1 MSENLTDQEI
11 NRLKSELSEAK
22 KQLEDIRN
30 NLTAVQLNPQ
40 DKFLEAL
47 FDKGE
52 NIFLEYRKM
61 KKEADQLD
69 SQITVELEKE
79 EMKIIERLDKREK
92 IYKGTLIGVCIISL
106 LISAVFIQKAEVVIP
121 VLSLIIGLLFKSNS
135 LSDFLSHAKR
145 KLKSGGNEG

>member
-30 NLTAVQLNPQ
+30 NPTAVQLNPQ

>member
-30 NLTAVQLNPQ
+30 NPTAVQLNPQ

-69 SQITVELEKE
+69 SQITVEVEKE
-79 EMKIIERLDKREK
+79 EMKIIERLDKREN

>member
-1 MSENLTDQEI
+1 
-11 NRLKSELSEAK
+11 
-22 KQLEDIRN
+22 
-30 NLTAVQLNPQ
+30 
-40 DKFLEAL
+40 
-47 FDKGE
+47 
-52 NIFLEYRKM
+52 M

>member
-30 NLTAVQLNPQ
+30 NPTAVQLNPQ

-47 FDKGE
+47 FDQGE

-79 EMKIIERLDKREK
+79 EMKIIERLD
-92 IYKGTLIGVCIISL
+92 T
-106 LISAVFIQKAEVVIP
+106 
-121 VLSLIIGLLFKSNS
+121 
-135 LSDFLSHAKR
+135 
-145 KLKSGGNEG
+145 

>member
-11 NRLKSELSEAK
+11 NRLKSDLSEAK

-30 NLTAVQLNPQ
+30 NPTAVQLNPQ

>member
-30 NLTAVQLNPQ
+30 NPTAVQLNPP

>member
-30 NLTAVQLNPQ
+30 NPTAVQLNPQ

-106 LISAVFIQKAEVVIP
+106 LISAGFIQKAEVVIP

>member
-30 NLTAVQLNPQ
+30 NPTAVQLNPQ

-69 SQITVELEKE
+69 SQITVELEKD

>member
-30 NLTAVQLNPQ
+30 NPTAVQLNPQ

-145 KLKSGGNEG
+145 KLKSGGNDG